1 VAAELRK
8 TDDDTVGPDASLLE
22 DVLELRLLTS
32 EDNGTGPVDLPVQ
45 DRRPFEAEIQDS

>member
-1 VAAELRK
+1 VAAEFRM

-32 EDNGTGPVDLPVQ
+32 ENKGLGPVDFPVQ
-45 DRRPFEAEIQDS
+45 DRRPFEAEIHDS